1 MPLPVAAAAYVG
13 ILVLCLGLHALGR
26 RTRIPASAMALGIGL
41 MCGRTGFQVVDPALA
56 GALLPPVL
64 VHVAFLLGALGVA
77 LGLGVLR
84 LPVPEILRRSVRPV
98 GLAAVALLAGAAL
111 LPLLIPDLE
120 PDRTYRRFLLPL
132 AFIFAAFPLLTIRDL
147 RRRPDRDL
155 GATLLVAATLVGAVY
170 CYAPTLLWRAHLDPK
185 VLWKEPIL
193 VLGESG
199 AFGVAT
205 AVLYLLLTRPLRLP
219 RAILGPVVFAGIM
232 ALAFRYALWPPFVA
246 LGFGVILGRAGEPKL
261 PLPFADRDGAFSEL
275 PFLVVAGMAFAPDLW
290 FESLVGPSLLHAAYL
305 AAILIVVR
313 TRMPEGKRLVTG
325 PGLLFLGL
333 VLTVRLDKRMGPLMR
348 ATVDFALPA
357 WVLLRGG
364 WAALSWTARL
374 RAPRRTD

>member
-1 MPLPVAAAAYVG
+1 MSLTAAAAYAG
-13 ILVLCLGLHALGR
+13 ILVLCLALHDLGR
-26 RTRIPASAMALGIGL
+26 RTRIPAAAMALTIGL
-41 MCGRTGFQVVDPALA
+41 ALGRTGFQVVDPAFV
-56 GALLPPVL
+56 GEFLPPIL
-64 VHVAFLLGALGVA
+64 VHVAFVLGALGVA
-77 LGLGVLR
+77 LGQGVLR
-84 LPVPEILRRSVRPV
+84 LPLLEILRRSLRPV
-98 GLAAVALLAGAAL
+98 ALAAVALLAGAAL

-120 PDRTYRRFLLPL
+120 PERTYRRFLLPL
-132 AFIFAAFPLLTIRDL
+132 AFTFAAFPLLTVRDL
-147 RRRPDRDL
+147 RRRPGRDL

-205 AVLYLLLTRPLRLP
+205 AVVYLLLTRPLRLP

-232 ALAFRYALWPPFVA
+232 AMAFRYELWPPFVA

-261 PLPFADRDGAFSEL
+261 PLPFAERDGAFSEL
-275 PFLVVAGMAFAPDLW
+275 PFLLVAGLAFAPDLY
-290 FESLVGPSLLHAAYL
+290 FESLVAPSLLHAAYL
-305 AAILIVVR
+305 ALILVLAR
-313 TRMPEGKRLVTG
+313 TRMPDGKRLVTG

-357 WVLLRGG
+357 WVLIRGG
-364 WAALSWTARL
+364 WAAASWASRL
-374 RAPRRTD
+374 RAAPRSG